1 MLVAGELDQ
10 CQPALRRRTLP
21 GRVRYHQQNV
31 DTERQIRCRR
41 TLIPSCEGQSMML
54 RRQADDPVIDGTA
67 NHAYP
72 RDLIEQVT
80 IWIRPDRSCESAADR

>member
-1 MLVAGELDQ
+1 
-10 CQPALRRRTLP
+10 
-21 GRVRYHQQNV
+21 
-31 DTERQIRCRR
+31 
-41 TLIPSCEGQSMML
+41 MML